1 MDFMLKEREAGRIRH
16 LGFSFHGKQDAFD
29 HFLSLHDKYHWDF
42 VQIEM
47 NYLDWEHA
55 KVPRNVNADYLYEEL
70 DKREL
75 PIVVMEPLL
84 GGRLASVP
92 ERLAEMMK
100 EREPEKSIAS
110 WAFRFCGS
118 YPRILTV
125 LSGMASMDPLIE
137 NVETYSHFQPI
148 DGKGPIETDKFRRIE
163 RVASGVIS
171 RKSVDTPLQTGIKA
185 ILLRPVT
192 MTRTT
197 MRSPSIPVRP
207 T

>member
-1 MDFMLKEREAGRIRH
+1 
-16 LGFSFHGKQDAFD
+16 
-29 HFLSLHDKYHWDF
+29 
-42 VQIEM
+42 M

-137 NVETYSHFQPI
+137 NVETYSHFQRP
-148 DGKGPIETDKFRRIE
+148 DRR
-163 RVASGVIS
+163 
-171 RKSVDTPLQTGIKA
+171 GIQKLLHGLEVEHKEQVLR
-185 ILLRPVT
+185 LLRDKQQNIE
-192 MTRTT
+192 
-197 MRSPSIPVRP
+197 SRP
-207 T
+207 K